1 MLSQGRVIYA
11 PDIQQLI
18 NNNIII
24 MTTLKNME
32 NREQYESPKIDFL
45 LIEDVFCTDDS
56 MDAGPGS
63 PAPPEWG

>member
-1 MLSQGRVIYA
+1 MLSQGRVIFA

-18 NNNIII
+18 NNRI
-24 MTTLKNME
+24 MTTLKNIE
-32 NREQYESPKIDFL
+32 NREQYESPKIDLL

>member
-1 MLSQGRVIYA
+1 MLSQGRVIFA

-18 NNNIII
+18 NNRI

-32 NREQYESPKIDFL
+32 NREQYESPKIDLL

-63 PAPPEWG
+63 PAPPDWG